1 MGTATPP
8 SGGAALPIGCRL
20 LAPPLFSLLNELRVG
35 GPSRRHCACATG
47 SGSPSRA
54 LRRRVAV
61 RRRGGGGKGARGPR
75 RRRASGRREGRK
87 AAAAPSGDSEGTAR
101 GHRRRHV
108 PHVTATVSAAVR
120 LRPGRAWAPAAAAA
134 PPGPAPP
141 RRRYRARLQDLEPPL
156 VPGPALA
163 LLPPPRCPP
172 RPPGTPGPAPR
183 GLQGLGGAPVT
194 TVDGRREDDI
204 AVRDSGDSRDR
215 DRDSGDSGDTEP
227 GLGARLLLGPPPSP
241 GSPPG
246 GGGGNPQRNPPSMEE
261 HLASM
266 HERLRHELPNFFLKI
281 PDYGLY
287 APDMEFQCQH
297 LHLHT
302 RGRAMYAVALALC
315 RALAWGY
322 FASLRLEVL
331 ALTRHPEDWSVR
343 ARWRLTGLPL
353 HLLLLRWY
361 RRDKRTLLRSYDALS
376 TFFLNSQGLIRCHRV
391 DKLMPAP
398 TAVPE
403 PKKLLV
409 AAALAVALARP

>member
-1 MGTATPP
+1 MEGFWCVRLAIIEYMP
-8 SGGAALPIGCRL
+8 L
-20 LAPPLFSLLNELRVG
+20 LAGQL
-35 GPSRRHCACATG
+35 
-47 SGSPSRA
+47 
-54 LRRRVAV
+54 
-61 RRRGGGGKGARGPR
+61 
-75 RRRASGRREGRK
+75 
-87 AAAAPSGDSEGTAR
+87 
-101 GHRRRHV
+101 
-108 PHVTATVSAAVR
+108 
-120 LRPGRAWAPAAAAA
+120 
-134 PPGPAPP
+134 
-141 RRRYRARLQDLEPPL
+141 DLEPPL

-172 RPPGTPGPAPR
+172 RPPGTPGTPPR
-183 GLQGLGGAPVT
+183 GLEGLGGPVT

-204 AVRDSGDSRDR
+204 AVRDPS
-215 DRDSGDSGDTEP
+215 
-227 GLGARLLLGPPPSP
+227 LGGRLLLGPPPGTSAP
-241 GSPPG
+241 GNPPPKGRGGSPQSP
-246 GGGGNPQRNPPSMEE
+246 PPSMEE

-281 PDYGLY
+281 PDYALY
-287 APDMEFQCQH
+287 APDVEFQCQH

-302 RGRAMYAVALALC
+302 RGRAMYAVAVALC

-361 RRDKRTLLRSYDALS
+361 RRDKRTLLRSYDAFS

>member
-1 MGTATPP
+1 MYRHGHRHRHPP
-8 SGGAALPIGCRL
+8 PC
-20 LAPPLFSLLNELRVG
+20 
-35 GPSRRHCACATG
+35 
-47 SGSPSRA
+47 
-54 LRRRVAV
+54 
-61 RRRGGGGKGARGPR
+61 
-75 RRRASGRREGRK
+75 ASG
-87 AAAAPSGDSEGTAR
+87 
-101 GHRRRHV
+101 
-108 PHVTATVSAAVR
+108 
-120 LRPGRAWAPAAAAA
+120 PGRAWAPAATAA
-134 PPGPAPP
+134 PGPAPP
-141 RRRYRARLQDLEPPL
+141 RRRYRARPQVRGAGGRGEGRGYADTAEGTWSPPL
-156 VPGPALA
+156 GLA

-172 RPPGTPGPAPR
+172 PR
-183 GLQGLGGAPVT
+183 GLEGLGGPVT
-194 TVDGRREDDI
+194 TVGRAAREDDHRRQGTPPGCCWDP
-204 AVRDSGDSRDR
+204 RDPPRA
-215 DRDSGDSGDTEP
+215 P
-227 GLGARLLLGPPPSP
+227 PGPPRRR
-241 GSPPG
+241 
-246 GGGGNPQRNPPSMEE
+246 GNPPPSMEE

-281 PDYGLY
+281 PDYALY
-287 APDMEFQCQH
+287 THDVEFQCQH

-302 RGRAMYAVALALC
+302 RGRAMYALALALC

-361 RRDKRTLLRSYDALS
+361 RRDKRTLLRSYDAFS

>member
-1 MGTATPP
+1 MY
-8 SGGAALPIGCRL
+8 R
-20 LAPPLFSLLNELRVG
+20 
-35 GPSRRHCACATG
+35 
-47 SGSPSRA
+47 
-54 LRRRVAV
+54 
-61 RRRGGGGKGARGPR
+61 
-75 RRRASGRREGRK
+75 
-87 AAAAPSGDSEGTAR
+87 
-101 GHRRRHV
+101 
-108 PHVTATVSAAVR
+108 HVTATVTAAVR

-141 RRRYRARLQDLEPPL
+141 RRRYRARPQDLEPPL

-172 RPPGTPGPAPR
+172 RPPGTPPR

-194 TVDGRREDDI
+194 TVDGRSQDDI
-204 AVRDSGDSRDR
+204 DVRDPPR
-215 DRDSGDSGDTEP
+215 P
-227 GLGARLLLGPPPSP
+227 GPFGGRRLLLGPAPGPSPSP
-241 GSPPG
+241 GTPPPKGSGGSPPQS
-246 GGGGNPQRNPPSMEE
+246 PPPSMEE

-281 PDYGLY
+281 PDYALY
-287 APDMEFQCQH
+287 APDVEFQCQH

-302 RGRAMYAVALALC
+302 RGRAMYAVAVALC

-331 ALTRHPEDWSVR
+331 ALTRHPEDWSLR

-376 TFFLNSQGLIRCHRV
+376 TFFLNPQGLIRCHRV

>member
-1 MGTATPP
+1 MRSRLQVTFPRSAQARCGEAA
-8 SGGAALPIGCRL
+8 GGA
-20 LAPPLFSLLNELRVG
+20 
-35 GPSRRHCACATG
+35 G
-47 SGSPSRA
+47 SARA
-54 LRRRVAV
+54 ARAGAERAAAV
-61 RRRGGGGKGARGPR
+61 RGEKRRQ
-75 RRRASGRREGRK
+75 RRA
-87 AAAAPSGDSEGTAR
+87 DTAR
-101 GHRRRHV
+101 GQRGDTGAAMYR
-108 PHVTATVSAAVR
+108 HVTATVTAAVR

-134 PPGPAPP
+134 LPGRPPP

-172 RPPGTPGPAPR
+172 RPPATPGSPPR

-204 AVRDSGDSRDR
+204 AVRDRDGGDGGDGGDR
-215 DRDSGDSGDTEP
+215 EP
-227 GLGARLLLGPPPSP
+227 GRGARLLLGPPPSA
-241 GSPPG
+241 GSPPEG
-246 GGGGNPQRNPPSMEE
+246 GGGSPQRHPPSMEE
-261 HLASM
+261 HLASV

-287 APDMEFQCQH
+287 APDVEFQCQH

-302 RGRAMYAVALALC
+302 RGRAMYALALALC

>member
-1 MGTATPP
+1 MY
-8 SGGAALPIGCRL
+8 R
-20 LAPPLFSLLNELRVG
+20 
-35 GPSRRHCACATG
+35 
-47 SGSPSRA
+47 
-54 LRRRVAV
+54 
-61 RRRGGGGKGARGPR
+61 
-75 RRRASGRREGRK
+75 
-87 AAAAPSGDSEGTAR
+87 
-101 GHRRRHV
+101 
-108 PHVTATVSAAVR
+108 HVTATVSAAVR

-204 AVRDSGDSRDR
+204 AVRDSGDSRDS

-246 GGGGNPQRNPPSMEE
+246 GGGGNPQRNPPSMEEHLASMHERLRHEVTRNPPSMEEHLASMHERLRHENGDTWGNPPSMEE

-361 RRDKRTLLRSYDALS
+361 RRDKRTLLR
-376 TFFLNSQGLIRCHRV
+376 
-391 DKLMPAP
+391 
-398 TAVPE
+398 
-403 PKKLLV
+403 
-409 AAALAVALARP
+409 

>member
-1 MGTATPP
+1 MNGGWAGPP
-8 SGGAALPIGCRL
+8 PRHRARAA
-20 LAPPLFSLLNELRVG
+20 
-35 GPSRRHCACATG
+35 G
-47 SGSPSRA
+47 SGSPSP
-54 LRRRVAV
+54 
-61 RRRGGGGKGARGPR
+61 RGAQARCAEWGGKRSARAGRAGAERAAGVRG
-75 RRRASGRREGRK
+75 EGE
-87 AAAAPSGDSEGTAR
+87 AAAPSADSEQRAD
-101 GHRRRHV
+101 
-108 PHVTATVSAAVR
+108 SAA
-120 LRPGRAWAPAAAAA
+120 PCTGTSPPPSPPPAASGPAA
-134 PPGPAPP
+134 PGPRQPP
-141 RRRYRARLQDLEPPL
+141 RRRPGRPRRAAATERGRRTWSPPWARARPW
-156 VPGPALA
+156 
-163 LLPPPRCPP
+163 RCCPP
-172 RPPGTPGPAPR
+172 RAAPRSPPGGGCRGWGARSPR
-183 GLQGLGGAPVT
+183 WTGGART
-194 TVDGRREDDI
+194 TSTCG
-204 AVRDSGDSRDR
+204 
-215 DRDSGDSGDTEP
+215 TPP
-227 GLGARLLLGPPPSP
+227 GGRLLLGPPPGPGTPAPGAPGP
-241 GSPPG
+241 GSPGPG
-246 GGGGNPQRNPPSMEE
+246 RGGSPRSPPSMEE
-261 HLASM
+261 LLASM

-281 PDYGLY
+281 PDYALY
-287 APDMEFQCQH
+287 APDVEFQCQH

-302 RGRAMYAVALALC
+302 RGRAMYAVAVALC